1 MTALAPVPWQ
11 STCMVALHDGIRK
24 ARCISS
30 RYAHTDHI
38 HATVELVLLVY
49 TIHNNMGMDRCA
61 LTQQIGLLL
70 VVHDDHTSCKQCED
84 NLKTTIV
91 EIT

>member
-30 RYAHTDHI
+30 RYTHTHTDHI
-38 HATVELVLLVY
+38 HATLELVLVVY
-49 TIHNNMGMDRCA
+49 TICNNICNNMGMDRCA

-70 VVHDDHTSCKQCED
+70 VVHNDHASCKQCED
-84 NLKTTIV
+84 NR
-91 EIT
+91 